1 MSAYTYPG
9 LITPEKIIDV
19 ICDTLHI
26 TLQELKGE
34 KRLQRFVD
42 ARRITIKEIRTRTK
56 IPYAEIGKLMNKHHA
71 TIMYMEKSYNDLMC
85 NHAPFMSKANYVNR
99 QLNEYYSH
107 SN

>member
-1 MSAYTYPG
+1 MSAYSYPG

-71 TIMYMEKSYNDLMC
+71 SMMYMEKSYDELMSS
-85 NHAPFMSKANYVNR
+85 NAPFRSKARYVNAK
-99 QLNEYYSH
+99 LNLIFS
-107 SN
+107 SNN